1 MTKSR
6 RHIKKL
12 VKNHLKAGLGK
23 QEIFETVL
31 HDLGEELSRDLGQLK
46 RIAHIIRNIPLIE
59 TRRKLRTYK
68 ILIILFILIAATL
81 QFYIEVPYIQLLGIL
96 QLPIWIIIPSTLMI
110 FAFPLLNLVLI
121 PPAIRYKIEAYSIL
135 CLINIFVVAKD
146 IWTVKYDLEVFG
158 WLIYI
163 LYFSKLVI
171 IVLSA
176 VIWLRLPDRFDIEA
190 IVKTEEKERR
200 LWKIKFK

>member
-31 HDLGEELSRDLGQLK
+31 NDLGEELSRDLGQLK